1 MFRSFAFHVFNSTAA
16 ILLLSGC
23 AALGLASGSNP
34 VSTGGAT
41 AVSDAVSNP
50 SVFDYTTGSTKI
62 AFLSPAALLAD
73 NPQMSAYVIREQCYF
88 RTPDPLFFVPDADR
102 QTTWKFAGRL
112 NADRHFQAL
121 EYRSILTL
129 GLTDGNSQLNTW
141 PLELVSLA
149 DMPQVFL
156 NERLGLPAQA
166 KLSKDDQKELLQ
178 SYFQQSRQI
187 QQVVTRLEAGY
198 DPAAECAA
206 VASR

>member
-1 MFRSFAFHVFNSTAA
+1 
-16 ILLLSGC
+16 
-23 AALGLASGSNP
+23 
-34 VSTGGAT
+34 
-41 AVSDAVSNP
+41 
-50 SVFDYTTGSTKI
+50 
-62 AFLSPAALLAD
+62 
-73 NPQMSAYVIREQCYF
+73 
-88 RTPDPLFFVPDADR
+88 
-102 QTTWKFAGRL
+102 
-112 NADRHFQAL
+112 L